1 MSLWESPFYLLQVA
15 TETRKTAILS
25 AAEER
30 ELLQGDGTARELANR
45 LTNPGLR
52 LEEEVAWLPG
62 VSAQETASIL
72 QQVKAAPRKEPQSA
86 ALSRSSDLYCAK
98 ANVLAQRVA
107 EEGPGAEN
115 LTDMG
120 LLMQYTE
127 RIVPEKLIEQIN
139 QNRRAAGL
147 PAVESVAKVKQA
159 LEKQQRE
166 WVRLCK
172 LALDRY
178 QSEHIGLGLGMLLE
192 LLTKKRSQRAPQLAY
207 SLVDAYEVEA
217 QGFFAAATPALRELV
232 RYTSKR
238 AGEDVSQ
245 VELAYLLGHL
255 LRLTYTWEKLA
266 QPLELAKES
275 RLQDDRQSRQVA
287 VDLCTISAKLLMAA
301 AREPG
306 TKLVFWADALIFL
319 AGLKVIALD
328 GDFLQNRAR
337 NELAALQKLTLS
349 GVSLPS
355 RKAAVAQT
363 QGVIFQ
369 FMQQKQLQGNMTQEI
384 QEIVNTL

>member
-127 RIVPEKLIEQIN
+127 RIVPEKLMEQIN

-166 WVRLCK
+166 WENNL
-172 LALDRY
+172 
-178 QSEHIGLGLGMLLE
+178 
-192 LLTKKRSQRAPQLAY
+192 KKS
-207 SLVDAYEVEA
+207 
-217 QGFFAAATPALRELV
+217 
-232 RYTSKR
+232 
-238 AGEDVSQ
+238 
-245 VELAYLLGHL
+245 
-255 LRLTYTWEKLA
+255 
-266 QPLELAKES
+266 
-275 RLQDDRQSRQVA
+275 
-287 VDLCTISAKLLMAA
+287 
-301 AREPG
+301 
-306 TKLVFWADALIFL
+306 
-319 AGLKVIALD
+319 
-328 GDFLQNRAR
+328 
-337 NELAALQKLTLS
+337 
-349 GVSLPS
+349 
-355 RKAAVAQT
+355 
-363 QGVIFQ
+363 
-369 FMQQKQLQGNMTQEI
+369 
-384 QEIVNTL
+384 

>member
-1 MSLWESPFYLLQVA
+1 M
-15 TETRKTAILS
+15 
-25 AAEER
+25 
-30 ELLQGDGTARELANR
+30 
-45 LTNPGLR
+45 
-52 LEEEVAWLPG
+52 AWLPG

-127 RIVPEKLIEQIN
+127 RIVPEKLMEQIN

-217 QGFFAAATPALRELV
+217 QGFFAALRRRCGSWCATPANGQGK
-232 RYTSKR
+232 TFPGG
-238 AGEDVSQ
+238 AG
-245 VELAYLLGHL
+245 LFAG
-255 LRLTYTWEKLA
+255 A
-266 QPLELAKES
+266 F
-275 RLQDDRQSRQVA
+275 
-287 VDLCTISAKLLMAA
+287 AA
-301 AREPG
+301 ADLYLGKACPAVG
-306 TKLVFWADALIFL
+306 TGQGKPA
-319 AGLKVIALD
+319 AG
-328 GDFLQNRAR
+328 
-337 NELAALQKLTLS
+337 
-349 GVSLPS
+349 
-355 RKAAVAQT
+355 
-363 QGVIFQ
+363 
-369 FMQQKQLQGNMTQEI
+369 
-384 QEIVNTL
+384 